1 VGPSGRSCRSSPPCR
16 FCRMD
21 WHNELAMVEDP
32 PVPALLLPHNGLTET
47 HGVASR
53 PIRQSPLGSRRSF
66 RHRLGCWID
75 RVPRRQTLRNP
86 RLSLQQPDRFPR
98 DLVYACFAESRAAA
112 LDWALASPYTYILSA
127 VGQSSALAMFL
138 PLFFP
143 QIRTELNIP
152 CASDGTTPILLA
164 YFYRAYLLTSPS
176 ASPFQVIVSP
186 AKHHAGTEREWKR
199 HRACDSPVP
208 ALSFWRGKSPTG
220 AAGRASPWR
229 QISAWETSVSLFFSV
244 LLQS

>member
-1 VGPSGRSCRSSPPCR
+1 
-16 FCRMD
+16 M
-21 WHNELAMVEDP
+21 AEDP

-75 RVPRRQTLRNP
+75 RVPRRQTMRNL

-143 QIRTELNIP
+143 QIRTEL
-152 CASDGTTPILLA
+152 CRGLRS
-164 YFYRAYLLTSPS
+164 RV
-176 ASPFQVIVSP
+176 Q
-186 AKHHAGTEREWKR
+186 WKR
-199 HRACDSPVP
+199 PQYTRRPPNGNRDLRWLECRGSSRFLSLGSPRP
-208 ALSFWRGKSPTG
+208 YKTRTLPPQLP
-220 AAGRASPWR
+220 PWR
-229 QISAWETSVSLFFSV
+229 TLSGGWAPPSCPCPCVDCVPWRRFCLW
-244 LLQS
+244 

>member
-16 FCRMD
+16 FCRVD
-21 WHNELAMVEDP
+21 WRNELAMAEDP
-32 PVPALLLPHNGLTET
+32 PVRALLLPHNGLTET
-47 HGVASR
+47 RGVASR

-75 RVPRRQTLRNP
+75 RVPRRQTMRNL

-138 PLFFP
+138 LLFFP
-143 QIRTELNIP
+143 QIRTELNKP
-152 CASDGTTPILLA
+152 CASYGTTPILLA

-186 AKHHAGTEREWKR
+186 AKHRAGTERESEAGAEIVR
-199 HRACDSPVP
+199 QSRCRLR
-208 ALSFWRGKSPTG
+208 LS
-220 AAGRASPWR
+220 AGHS
-229 QISAWETSVSLFFSV
+229 S
-244 LLQS
+244 